1 LTSRQRGAA
10 LVLAALVAGRILD
23 RFDSAIEATAPAG
36 AVDSIVRGPVAS
48 PRTHVVRDASHPAA
62 AATDVDSSAA
72 RARPREPAKSAGDN
86 EPVPINLASA
96 AELERLP
103 GVGPVLAARIV
114 ADRVARGRFRDV
126 SDLQRVRGI
135 GPRSAAR
142 LAPRLR
148 FD

>member
-23 RFDSAIEATAPAG
+23 RFDFAFESTSPRAD
-36 AVDSIVRGPVAS
+36 VDSIVRGHATS
-48 PRTHVVRDASHPAA
+48 PRAPVVRDASRASAPDSTPTQPQPQAPATTA
-62 AATDVDSSAA
+62 PDDGLVA
-72 RARPREPAKSAGDN
+72 
-86 EPVPINLASA
+86 INLASA

-114 ADRVARGRFRDV
+114 ADRAARGPFRDV

-135 GPRSAAR
+135 GPRSATR